1 VKGADEAAVADG
13 GRSLKNRTA
22 HPCDGAIQI
31 GPLVKIHAGKVQFTK
46 VSSVVHV
53 VQQSV
58 HIVGQAES

>member
-13 GRSLKNRTA
+13 GRPLKNRTA
-22 HPCDGAIQI
+22 HPGDGAIQI

-58 HIVGQAES
+58 HIVGETES